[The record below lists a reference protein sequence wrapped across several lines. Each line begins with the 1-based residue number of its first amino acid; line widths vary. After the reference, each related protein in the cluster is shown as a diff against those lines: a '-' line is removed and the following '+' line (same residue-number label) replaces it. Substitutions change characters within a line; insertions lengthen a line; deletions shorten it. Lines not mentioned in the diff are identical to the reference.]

1 MYRALLLA
9 FALWLIGCAAG
20 TDPGPPSP
28 QPTPTPPSKS
38 MAGAAAL
45 AADPPGWPTRSDYE
59 LVVLPFYDDSPDF
72 VGDALADFDHCA
84 AVYVA
89 TE

>member
-1 MYRALLLA
+1 M
-9 FALWLIGCAAG
+9 LWPTSITA
-20 TDPGPPSP
+20 PPS
-28 QPTPTPPSKS
+28 TWPPSDW
-38 MAGAAAL
+38 L
-45 AADPPGWPTRSDYE
+45 AARQRATRSDYE